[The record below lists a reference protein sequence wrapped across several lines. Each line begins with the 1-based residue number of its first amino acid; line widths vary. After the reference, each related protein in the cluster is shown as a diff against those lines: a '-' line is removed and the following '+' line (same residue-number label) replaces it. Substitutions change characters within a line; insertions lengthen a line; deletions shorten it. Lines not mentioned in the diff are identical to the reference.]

1 MEEEQANIET
11 FLKWATDLGISDS
24 PSGNQSQPPQQP
36 PDSCLGNS
44 LSLSFF
50 PDAGGRGLAAARDLR
65 KGELVLRVPKSALM
79 TSQSLM
85 KDQKLSFS
93 VQKYSHLC
101 STQLDDAIWTAEKAV
116 GTAKLEWENATDLM
130 KVLELKPQLMSFK
143 AWLWASA
150 TISSRTMH
158 VPWDTA
164 GCFCPVGDFF
174 NYAAPGEEQTSLE
187 DLRTDGAAV
196 RPDAQHLDAC
206 LTRLTDGVYEG
217 DDGAY
222 CFYARKVYRKGEQ
235 VLLSYGTYTNL
246 ELLEH
251 YGFLLNENPNDKD
264 FIPLVPDVYSFCS
277 WPKDSLF
284 IHQNG
289 KPSFALLSAM
299 RLWATPPN
307 QRRSVGHLAYSGSRI
322 SAANEITVL
331 EWIAKKCRLI
341 LTNLSTSIEE
351 DKLLLWTIDKM
362 CDIHAPPMELNDML
376 PTLKSETSE
385 FLECNGLV
393 IEGFGS
399 KVYLSRKALMS
410 MNRWKLAVQWRLKY
424 KTILDDCILYCT
436 RVINE
441 VSSLDDSAREQK

>member
-1 MEEEQANIET
+1 
-11 FLKWATDLGISDS
+11 
-24 PSGNQSQPPQQP
+24 
-36 PDSCLGNS
+36 
-44 LSLSFF
+44 
-50 PDAGGRGLAAARDLR
+50 
-65 KGELVLRVPKSALM
+65 
-79 TSQSLM
+79 
-85 KDQKLSFS
+85 
-93 VQKYSHLC
+93 
-101 STQLDDAIWTAEKAV
+101 
-116 GTAKLEWENATDLM
+116 M